1 MNFAGL
7 RIKGEDIV
15 VVQFRAVRTCE
26 NAACSD
32 SGSEKVL
39 GLGSL
44 LAPRMAYISEFGLR
58 KTPTNQLVN
67 PIFCQSFFC
76 HGGTEVLDL
85 FIKSI
90 QWILKKYT

>member
-67 PIFCQSFFC
+67 GKSYFLSVFFLSRRYRS
-76 HGGTEVLDL
+76 T
-85 FIKSI
+85 
-90 QWILKKYT
+90 